1 MKNFINI
8 VSKTELF
15 KCLTVNELEE
25 IFDGQYY
32 KIKDYE
38 KGSII
43 YLQNEKCESLD
54 VILRGAVTIQKIDQ
68 DGKILTINDFVS
80 GDVLGENLLFSAGIN
95 YPMTVAA
102 KTDCTLLHVQKEL
115 VLKLC
120 QSNVDF
126 LTSFLRSLSSKTLIL
141 SDKLKSLTMKTIRQ
155 CLIDFL
161 LIESISQGST
171 KIKLNMSKKDLAE
184 KLGVQRSSLSRE
196 LNKMRKD
203 GLVEFDSKYIEIM
216 DYEHLRQH
224 QEGLV

>member
-1 MKNFINI
+1 MKNFIKI
-8 VSKTELF
+8 VSNTELF
-15 KCLTVNELEE
+15 KCFTDQELED
-25 IFDGQYY
+25 IFEGHHY
-32 KIKDYE
+32 IIRDYE

-54 VILRGAVTIQKIDQ
+54 VILKGAVTIQKIDQ

-80 GDVLGENLLFSAGIN
+80 GDVLGENLLFSAN
-95 YPMTVAA
+95 SSYPMTVSAR
-102 KTDCTLLHVQKEL
+102 TDCTLLHVQKEL
-115 VLKLC
+115 VLNLC

-126 LTSFLRSLSSKTLIL
+126 LKSFLMSLSGKTLIL
-141 SDKLKSLTMKTIRQ
+141 SNKLKSLTMKTIRQ

-161 LIESISQGST
+161 LIESFSQGSR

-203 GLVEFDSKYIEIM
+203 GLVEFDSKHIEIM
-216 DYEHLRQH
+216 DYEHLKQH
-224 QEGLV
+224 LY